1 MSQAPV
7 MSYWLSTK
15 TVPEQPNRAWKSTH
29 LCFMRPNAVN
39 VVADERDQT
48 CIELQGFPQTM
59 GSSVEHHWLPS
70 AWGEKRTKKTTPE
83 CSGFCLVIFFFSR
96 PKTPPFFC
104 WGCLFRKIWPAWKF
118 WKTPFR
124 PRALHATVAEG
135 KQLIGSFVTLAF
147 PRGWPSRHVMGTH
160 HPTKAT
166 SKCSGGRFGYHGWSS
181 KQPKRI
187 WNEVCGCCTKTCVNL
202 YTY

>member
-83 CSGFCLVIFFFSR
+83 CSGFCLVIFFFKAENS
-96 PKTPPFFC
+96 PFFLL
-104 WGCLFRKIWPAWKF
+104 GVPVPEDLTCLEILKNSFSAQGTSCHRSGREAAHRELCYVGLPPRLTVPTCHGNPSPNQGNQQVFRRTF
-118 WKTPFR
+118 WVPWMK
-124 PRALHATVAEG
+124 L
-135 KQLIGSFVTLAF
+135 
-147 PRGWPSRHVMGTH
+147 
-160 HPTKAT
+160 
-166 SKCSGGRFGYHGWSS
+166 
-181 KQPKRI
+181 
-187 WNEVCGCCTKTCVNL
+187 
-202 YTY
+202 